1 MRINVDSFFNACK
14 SIFENA
20 IKFLPIKS
28 KTLIH
33 ENASAKDRL
42 ASAKITTNIKAPK
55 HQDKMKENLIRESR
69 EPHQQIVEG
78 KLLQIKNIQRV
89 GKNKKLK

>member
-1 MRINVDSFFNACK
+1 MKMQEQKKDLLAQK
-14 SIFENA
+14 SQQI
-20 IKFLPIKS
+20 L
-28 KTLIH
+28 
-33 ENASAKDRL
+33 RRQ
-42 ASAKITTNIKAPK
+42 K

-78 KLLQIKNIQRV
+78 KLLQIRNIQRV

>member
-1 MRINVDSFFNACK
+1 MKMQAQKRGLQAQRSQQI
-14 SIFENA
+14 
-20 IKFLPIKS
+20 L
-28 KTLIH
+28 
-33 ENASAKDRL
+33 RRQ
-42 ASAKITTNIKAPK
+42 K

-89 GKNKKLK
+89 GKNKKLKEMMRRYEESYDVQIFHEKKG